1 MQPTLPTLS
10 EESPVKEQLAASSLQ
25 DPSGIEGSKS
35 IPDDDQPAAKA
46 PITEEVQVQLVDD
59 LSNAPMKIV
68 CVPIFKS
75 CSVGLVVYT
84 NYKKGQSILYSGVF
98 LAGG

>member
-10 EESPVKEQLAASSLQ
+10 EESPVEEQLAVSSLQ

-59 LSNAPMKIV
+59 LSSAPMKIV
-68 CVPIFKS
+68 RVLIFKS
-75 CSVGLVVYT
+75 VHDGSH
-84 NYKKGQSILYSGVF
+84 
-98 LAGG
+98 